1 VTWATNAQLNLNQR
15 SQRRADKKR
24 RRAPPN
30 LAPIIYRMY
39 NKSQG
44 IEFDPAKDQIN
55 RSKHGVSL
63 ALAGSFEWDSAIDAL
78 DDRYAYGE
86 QRFIAYGLIGDR
98 LYCLVYT
105 VRGETLR
112 AISLRKANKREVN
125 DYVEQTH
132 YRDADR

>member
-1 VTWATNAQLNLNQR
+1 
-15 SQRRADKKR
+15 
-24 RRAPPN
+24 
-30 LAPIIYRMY
+30 MY

-86 QRFIAYGLIGDR
+86 PRFIAYGLIGDR
-98 LYCLVYT
+98 VYCLVYT

>member
-1 VTWATNAQLNLNQR
+1 
-15 SQRRADKKR
+15 
-24 RRAPPN
+24 
-30 LAPIIYRMY
+30 MY
-39 NKSQG
+39 NKSRG

-63 ALAGSFEWDSAIDAL
+63 ALAESFEWDSAIDAL
-78 DDRYAYGE
+78 DDRHAYGE
-86 QRFIAYGLIGDR
+86 QRFIAYGMIGDR
-98 LYCLVYT
+98 VYCLVYT

>member
-1 VTWATNAQLNLNQR
+1 MTWAIDPQLNLNQHSR
-15 SQRRADKKR
+15 RRADKKPR
-24 RRAPPN
+24 CASRN
-30 LAPIIYRMY
+30 LATNIYRMY
-39 NKSQG
+39 NKLQG
-44 IEFDPAKDQIN
+44 IEFDPAKDQVN

-63 ALAGSFEWDSAIDAL
+63 ALAESFEWSSAIDAL

-98 LYCLVYT
+98 VYCLVYT